1 MKKILSAITVVCALA
16 SASCTNL
23 DEVVY
28 SSLTQSTY
36 KYSEDDLIP
45 SIIACYTPLRSYFG
59 HGTLWAMDVTT
70 TDMIVMPPNST
81 GWDDGGI
88 YRRMHYHKWNSEQS
102 HINSAWNTTW
112 KGIGLC
118 NNLLSQ
124 LTEDT
129 NPFKVSE
136 AQLKAASAEVRAIRA
151 YYYWI
156 VVDNWGDAPL
166 VKTVTTELPECTP
179 RKDIYNFIIQEL
191 EEIIPSLSETIS
203 GEYYGR
209 MNKWAAEALLAR
221 TALNAGIYTGTPDW
235 KKAEDACDVIIGSKK
250 FDLATN
256 YRDCFVAD
264 QDAIMANKEIIFAV
278 PYDQSLATGNYI
290 HQFSWGAPLKG
301 AFAISSTPWGSG
313 SAMAIPQFV
322 DTFDPAD
329 KRLDDNFIHGQ
340 QYKYGTDEMI
350 YCIYDTDDTG
360 KKPPLNYQKDIQS
373 GNFTM
378 EWEGYRCN
386 KFETLPGTGGNSDT
400 DMPIFR
406 YAEVLLMKAECLLRQ
421 NKSGAGALV
430 TEVRMRDFDN
440 PDGAT
445 VTDTQ
450 LKENSSY
457 KYGYYEEDYGKKIK
471 AGDTT
476 PIELGRLY
484 DEYKWEF
491 VWEYGLRTHSIRFG
505 AFSTKNW
512 LSHEAVGA
520 YTSLFPIPKNAI
532 TSNPNLDQNPNYE

>member
-1 MKKILSAITVVCALA
+1 MKKILSAITIVCALA

-36 KYSEDDLIP
+36 NYSEDDLIP

-59 HGTLWAMDVTT
+59 HGTLWAMDATT

-102 HINSAWNTTW
+102 HIGSAWNTTW

-124 LTEDT
+124 LTPET

-136 AQLKAASAEVRAIRA
+136 SVLKAAEAEVRALRA
-151 YYYWI
+151 YYYWV

-166 VKTVTTELPECTP
+166 VKAVTTELPECTP
-179 RKDIYNFIIQEL
+179 RKDIYDFIVKEL
-191 EEIIPSLSETIS
+191 EAVIPSLSETFS

-221 TALNAGIYTGTPDW
+221 TALNAGVYTGTPDW
-235 KKAEDACDVIIGSKK
+235 NKALAACEAIINSHK
-250 FDLATN
+250 FDLAPHF
-256 YRDCFVAD
+256 RDCFLAD
-264 QDAIMANKEIIFAV
+264 QDAITANKEIIFAV
-278 PYDQSLATGNYI
+278 PYDHDLATGNYI
-290 HQFSWGAPLKG
+290 HQFSWGAPLKA
-301 AFAISSTPWGSG
+301 AFGIQSTPWGSG

-329 KRLDDNFIHGQ
+329 KRIDDNFIHGQ
-340 QYKYGTDEMI
+340 QYKYGTTEPI
-350 YCIYDTDDTG
+350 YCIYDTDGTG
-360 KKPPLNYQKDIQS
+360 QKPLLNYQKDIQS
-373 GNFTM
+373 GNFTL

-386 KFETLPGTGGNSDT
+386 KFETTPETTGNSDT

-406 YAEVLLMKAECLLRQ
+406 YAEILLMKAECLLRLGQ
-421 NKSGAGALV
+421 KGAGDLV
-430 TEVRMRDFDN
+430 TQVRNRDFDD
-440 PDGAT
+440 PEKAK
-445 VTDTQ
+445 VTDDQ

-457 KYGYYEEDYGKKIK
+457 KYGYYAADYGTSITP
-471 AGDTT
+471 GDQS
-476 PIELGRLY
+476 PIEFGRLY
-484 DEYKWEF
+484 DEYRWEL

-505 AFSTKNW
+505 AFTTKNW
-512 LSHEAVGA
+512 LSHEALGA
-520 YTSLFPIPKNAI
+520 YTSLFPIPKDAI
-532 TSNPNLDQNPNYE
+532 TSNPKLTQNPNYE